1 MGLYSFLR
9 GIIDRFR
16 MAECVYPDTV
26 MRLSEG
32 IEAGGEISVAIKAKW
47 KAESDRQLQEL
58 LDKKERELKA
68 RQAQQAYA
76 DGLGPLEAFPDHE
89 LVEPVPINEAATTP
103 HELKQIQA
111 DLTEQRKH
119 LGRVGN
125 SGRGVQKHHVFQ

>member
-9 GIIDRFR
+9 GIVDRFR

-76 DGLGPLEAFPDHE
+76 DGLGPLEAFPDPE
-89 LVEPVPINEAATTP
+89 LVEPSPSTRPPRHPT
-103 HELKQIQA
+103 
-111 DLTEQRKH
+111 
-119 LGRVGN
+119 
-125 SGRGVQKHHVFQ
+125 S